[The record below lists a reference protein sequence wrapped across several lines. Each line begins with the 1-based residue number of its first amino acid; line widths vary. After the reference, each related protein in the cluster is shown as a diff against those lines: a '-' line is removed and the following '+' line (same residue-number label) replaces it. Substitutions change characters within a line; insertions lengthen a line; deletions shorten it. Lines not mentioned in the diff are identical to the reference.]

1 MKRKQQLLG
10 LLVITGL
17 GIPSFANA
25 QKKDSLKEKNIE
37 ETVIIGTRNKNRV
50 LTDVPAPVDVFSV
63 KDIIINS
70 PQTNVNQILNYIAPS
85 FTSNPT
91 STADGT
97 DHVDPAQLRGLGT
110 DQTLVLLNGKRRHT
124 SSLVNINGSPGRG
137 SVGTDLNAI
146 PAFAVDRIEVLRDGS
161 AAQYGSDAIAGVI
174 NVNLKRNKGFSGAL
188 QYGGNV
194 SNASNNFSGGI
205 DGQLLQLDLNYGTNL
220 GKKGGFFN
228 ITGTVANRE
237 NTSRAGIRNNSI
249 FNAYNAVER
258 IAGNNGVNLSSL
270 FGNITNTPNE
280 NQIINYVKQYG
291 SQVDYFKN
299 ISKTL
304 TVNGQNVTKSIYDW
318 LQTSTTLTSGD
329 TSLQKILNT
338 DVTNN
343 EIAARGLSRK
353 DFNMN
358 VGQSKLATGQVYY
371 NAKLPLNEITS
382 LYSFGGLSYRKGDS
396 YAFYRL
402 PNGSGTSTS
411 LYSNGFLPEIESDIY
426 DFSTA
431 LGLTSK
437 LAGFDVDLSTNLGT
451 NSFSYTINNTANATL
466 GVNSPSSF
474 NAGKIAF
481 LQNTNNLDFSRNFDV
496 LEGLNLAFGAEYRYE
511 NFQINKGEEA
521 SYTLYDINGN
531 VATSGLDPKLAVTDF
546 FGNRRGGGSQG
557 FTGFQPLDEINKSR
571 NSFAAYLDT
580 EVNIFNN
587 WIVSGALRY
596 ENYSDFGNTLNGKL
610 ATLVKITPTFNWRA
624 SAQTGFR
631 APSLQQKYFSS
642 TSTQFFTN
650 TSTGLLEPK
659 QVTFFTNESEAADLV
674 GIPRLKP
681 EKSKS
686 ISTGFTF
693 KIPSANLSIAV
704 DGYFTRIND
713 RVILTG
719 AYSRPTIPAG
729 TSAEVAAALTRL
741 QNAFDKKGADR
752 ASFFSNGINTET
764 KGVDVVITHKYD
776 FGNGV
781 SIKSDLAGS
790 YNHTQRVGKLQ
801 LPQTLINSG
810 SNAASY
816 AFTFFPESSKVYLE
830 NAIPRFKASLSNNLS
845 LGKLDILLRNSYFGK
860 VTDPGA
866 TDVNLDGSSSVYE
879 HPVYG
884 GKLITDISVGY
895 QYNKN
900 LRFTVGANNVGDV
913 YPDTNPTTVP
923 AFTNTSPG
931 LTSSPST
938 DLSNANQFVYSR
950 AVSQYGLNG
959 RYLFARINFNF

>member
-17 GIPSFANA
+17 GIPTLSNA

-146 PAFAVDRIEVLRDGS
+146 PAFAIDRIEVLRDGS

-174 NVNLKRNKGFSGAL
+174 NVNLKRNSGFSGAL

-205 DGQLLQLDLNYGTNL
+205 DGQLLQLDLNYGTSL

-228 ITGTVANRE
+228 ITGTLANRE

-270 FGNITNTPNE
+270 FGNITNTPNQS
-280 NQIINYVKQYG
+280 QIINYIKQYAP
-291 SQVDYFKN
+291 QVGYFTTAQQTAIAN
-299 ISKTL
+299 ASSL
-304 TVNGQNVTKSIYDW
+304 SA
-318 LQTSTTLTSGD
+318 LQSA
-329 TSLQKILNT
+329 LNF

-343 EIAARGLSRK
+343 ELSARGLSRK

-511 NFQINKGEEA
+511 NFKINKGEEA
-521 SYTLYDINGN
+521 SYAIYDINGN
-531 VATSGLDPKLAVTDF
+531 IAPATGVATNLAVTDF

-571 NSFAAYLDT
+571 NSFAGYVDT
-580 EVNIFNN
+580 ELNIFNN

-610 ATLVKITPTFNWRA
+610 ATLVKVTPNFNWRA

-650 TSTGLLEPK
+650 STTGLLEPK
-659 QVTFFTNESEAADLV
+659 QVTFFTNESRAAELV

-719 AYSRPTIPAG
+719 AYARPTDAQVNA
-729 TSAEVAAALTRL
+729 TSGAAQQALKDL
-741 QNAFDKKGADR
+741 QSAFDSKYAER

-764 KGVDVVITHKYD
+764 KGIDVVITHKHN
-776 FGNGV
+776 FSEGI

-866 TDVNLDGSSSVYE
+866 TDVNLDGFSSVYE

-884 GKLITDISVGY
+884 GKLITDISIGY

-938 DLSNANQFVYSR
+938 DLSNANQFIYSR
-950 AVSQYGLNG
+950 STSQFGLNG
-959 RYLFARINFNF
+959 RYVFARINFNF